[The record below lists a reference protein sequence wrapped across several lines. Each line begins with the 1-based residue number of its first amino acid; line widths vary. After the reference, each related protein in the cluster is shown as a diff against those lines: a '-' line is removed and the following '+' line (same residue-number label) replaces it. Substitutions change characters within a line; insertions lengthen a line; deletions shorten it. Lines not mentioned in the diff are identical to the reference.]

1 MKKDKVIEYILLIII
16 CTVTFFNLFLLNV
29 EIQKTILTVFL
40 IIYTIIVFKILK
52 FRKIDNKN
60 KKKIIILF
68 LGFSILFILI
78 LYFIGIY
85 SGFYKNVNSGNN
97 KVFLNTVVPYTICI
111 ICSEIIR
118 QIFVAKENKK
128 TTLFMTLAL
137 VLTEIAIFT
146 NLSKVWNLEEML
158 VLIGYIVF
166 PSVSTNLLCN
176 YIVKKYGL
184 IPNVLYRTITS
195 LYIYTFGI
203 LPDVYIFF
211 QSIYKIIFPY
221 IIYIVVDDFFEN
233 TKFRKIVKKEKIS
246 LISLTISIIIV
257 ISIVMLV
264 SCKFKYGVLVVGST
278 SMTGT
283 IDKGD
288 AIIYKKFEGEQL
300 EKGQVI
306 VFIKDDIK
314 TIHSIENVE
323 IKNNEIIYF
332 TKGTNN
338 QQQDEGYRTVKD
350 IIGTVKFKIMAIGWP
365 TIWLNEVFDR

>member
-264 SCKFKYGVLVVGST
+264 SCKFKYGVLVVGSS

>member
-1 MKKDKVIEYILLIII
+1 MKKDKVIEYILLIIL

-40 IIYTIIVFKILK
+40 IIYTIIVFKIFK

-85 SGFYKNVNSGNN
+85 SGFYKNINSGNN
-97 KVFLNTVVPYTICI
+97 KVFFNTVIPYTICI

-118 QIFVAKENKK
+118 QIFVSKEDKK
-128 TTLFMTLAL
+128 NTLLMTFAL

-195 LYIYTFGI
+195 IYIYTFGI

-264 SCKFKYGVLVVGST
+264 SCKFKYGILVVGSS
-278 SMTGT
+278 SMAGT

-300 EKGQVI
+300 KKGQVI

-338 QQQDEGYRTVKD
+338 EQQDEGYRTIKD
-350 IIGTVKFKIMAIGWP
+350 IIGTVKFKIMDIGWP
-365 TIWLNEVFDR
+365 TIWLNEIFDR